1 MFHAR
6 MFQRILSL
14 LILVVATAPV
24 FAASHAERERLAPMT
39 DLEALARFQPS
50 QIRAYREQ
58 LNAILAKEREL
69 VAVTGQERLTRLVDQ
84 RIDQLQ
90 RIGDADF
97 ARFMS
102 LNVDLSPLDQSVT
115 NLHQRMEA
123 KLSERITSQGL
134 KIKPNS
140 AGFPDAEYSFCGS
153 GRSDAG
159 FMLAAQEVLIA
170 AKGVWSAASRGCDEV
185 VVVAGFGGNV
195 SLVCIITDGVL
206 AVAEGV
212 LNGYEFCD
220 NDIDS
225 AEINGSYRRL
235 EHIHGDLSD
244 AQTTIVDNQNS
255 NKSDVT
261 NAVDA
266 AKTEITNALDSAKTA
281 IINNDNTNKNTIVNN
296 DNSNR
301 NHIENNDNVNR
312 DTIVNND
319 NANRNTIMAND
330 NANRDTIM
338 ANDNHN
344 RDLMIAEM
352 RMIGCDM
359 IRLIN
364 TPEGARSSALQSCV
378 GQPGYPYSF
387 PQKKLQ
393 GGGGSV
399 SAFVLPAGPDAPMVI
414 GRERSVT
421 METYL
426 AEGRMLPSYY
436 LPAARGGLLEQVKDL
451 VWSTIAS
458 QSELTIA
465 PDETASARLEAEKA
479 DALLNAE
486 RFVDAYRQYSSAYRH
501 LIPKF

>member
-1 MFHAR
+1 MLHTR
-6 MFQRILSL
+6 WVQRILSL

-39 DLEALARFQPS
+39 DAEALSRFQPT

-69 VAVTGQERLTRLVDQ
+69 IAVTGQERLMRLVDQ
-84 RIDQLQ
+84 KIDQLQ
-90 RIGDADF
+90 KIDDADF
-97 ARFMS
+97 ARFMT
-102 LNVDLSPLDQSVT
+102 LNVDLSQLDRSV
-115 NLHQRMEA
+115 NELHQRMEA
-123 KLSERITSQGL
+123 KQSERVTSQGL
-134 KIKPNS
+134 KIKTNS
-140 AGFPDAEYSFCGS
+140 TGFPDASYSFCGS
-153 GRSDAG
+153 GRSDAT

-195 SLVCIITDGVL
+195 SLVCIIADGVL
-206 AVAEGV
+206 AIAEGV
-212 LNGYEFCD
+212 LNGFEFCD

-225 AEINGSYRRL
+225 AEIQGSYKRL
-235 EHIHGDLSD
+235 AHIHGDLES
-244 AQTTIVDNQNS
+244 AQTTIVDNQNT

-261 NAVDA
+261 NAVSAAQTAITNSIDA
-266 AKTEITNALDSAKTA
+266 AATAIINNDNTNRNA

-296 DNSNR
+296 DNANR
-301 NHIENNDNVNR
+301 DAIENNDNV
-312 DTIVNND
+312 
-319 NANRNTIMAND
+319 NRNTIMAND

-364 TPEGARSSALQSCV
+364 TPEGQRASALQSCV
-378 GQPGYPYSF
+378 GQPGYPYVW

-393 GGGGSV
+393 GGGVSV
-399 SAFVLPAGPDAPMVI
+399 SAFALPMGPEAPMAVS
-414 GRERSVT
+414 RERSVT

-436 LPAARGGLLEQVKDL
+436 LPSARGGLLEQVKDL

-486 RFVDAYRQYSSAYRH
+486 RFVDAYRQYSVAYRH
-501 LIPKF
+501 LIPKS

>member
-6 MFQRILSL
+6 MFKRILSL

-24 FAASHAERERLAPMT
+24 FAASQAERERLAPMT
-39 DLEALARFQPS
+39 DAEALARFQPT

-58 LNAILAKEREL
+58 LNAILARERDL

-84 RIDQLQ
+84 KIDQLQ
-90 RIGDADF
+90 KIGDADF
-97 ARFMS
+97 ARFMA
-102 LNVDLSPLDQSVT
+102 LNVDLSQLDQSV
-115 NLHQRMEA
+115 NDLHQRMEA
-123 KLSERITSQGL
+123 KQSERVTSQGL
-134 KIKPNS
+134 KIKTNS
-140 AGFPDAEYSFCGS
+140 PGFPDASYSFCGS
-153 GRSDAG
+153 GRSDAA

-195 SLVCIITDGVL
+195 SLVCIIADGVL

-212 LNGYEFCD
+212 LNGFEFCD

-225 AEINGSYRRL
+225 AEIQGSYRRL
-235 EHIHGDLSD
+235 DHIHTDLTD
-244 AQTTIVDNQNS
+244 AQTAIVDNQNTNKTDIIS
-255 NKSDVT
+255 NQGANLSTITDAVTAST
-261 NAVDA
+261 NAI
-266 AKTEITNALDSAKTA
+266 ITND
-281 IINNDNTNKNTIVNN
+281 NNNKNTIVNN
-296 DNSNR
+296 DNANK
-301 NHIENNDNVNR
+301 N
-312 DTIVNND
+312 TIVNND
-319 NANRNTIMAND
+319 NANRDAIENND

-364 TPEGARSSALQSCV
+364 TPEGSRASALQSCI
-378 GQPGYPYSF
+378 GQPGYPYAF

-399 SAFVLPAGPDAPMVI
+399 SAFALPMGPEAPMAVS
-414 GRERSVT
+414 RERSVT

-426 AEGRMLPSYY
+426 AEGRVLPSYY
-436 LPAARGGLLEQVKDL
+436 IPAARGGLLEQVKDL

-458 QSELTIA
+458 QTELTIA
-465 PDETASARLEAEKA
+465 PDQTALARSEAQQA
-479 DALLNAE
+479 DALLAAE
-486 RFVDAYRQYSSAYRH
+486 RFVDAYRQYSVAYRQ